1 MNSHLRNKSS
11 SVQGETTDA
20 EVAWEA
26 EAREYLEDK
35 NKIVTEIKLPLAA
48 ANMKILVENIIKVMK
63 GFLKKIKKEWK
74 WTTNFK
80 G

>member
-20 EVAWEA
+20 EVAREA

-35 NKIVTEIKLPLAA
+35 NKIVMEIKLPLAV

-63 GFLKKIKKEWK
+63 GFLKKIKKE
-74 WTTNFK
+74 
-80 G
+80 